1 MEKGRSWGREEA
13 GRPAGEAGGE
23 AVPCLG
29 KMLVADSAH
38 SRPQGHPGARAEDT
52 WAHSLPHGS
61 KVGCLL

>member
-1 MEKGRSWGREEA
+1 MVVGQRGGREA
-13 GRPAGEAGGE
+13 GGEVGGE

-61 KVGCLL
+61 KVGRLL